1 MPRPKKYVVELTQEQ
16 RAYLLDLIGKGEAKA
31 RMLTRARILLLSA
44 EGKTDKFV
52 ADVLKVNP
60 QTVRNIRK
68 RFAEEGLEAALRE
81 RPRPGAQPKLDA
93 KQEAFLI
100 ALACSDPPEG
110 REHWTMQ
117 LLADRLVELGV
128 VDSISDE
135 TVRRVLK
142 KTNSSPG
149 RRSSGVLV
157 R

>member
-1 MPRPKKYVVELTQEQ
+1 MTSKKYVIELTEEQ
-16 RAYLLDLIGKGEAKA
+16 QSYLLDLIGKGEAKA

-44 EGKTDKFV
+44 EGKTDRFI
-52 ADVLKVNP
+52 ANVLKVNP

-68 RFAEEGLEAALRE
+68 RFAEEGLEAALQE

-93 KQEAFLI
+93 KGEALLI
-100 ALACSDPPEG
+100 ALACSDPPQG
-110 REHWTMQ
+110 RACWTMQ
-117 LLADRLVELGV
+117 LLADRLVELGM

-149 RRSSGVLV
+149 RSSSGVSV
-157 R
+157 K

>member
-1 MPRPKKYVVELTQEQ
+1 MPRPKKYVVKLTEEQ
-16 RAYLLDLIGKGEAKA
+16 RSYLQGLLKKGEAKA

-44 EGKTDKFV
+44 EGKTDRLI
-52 ADVLKVNP
+52 ADVLGVNP

-93 KQEAFLI
+93 EGEAVLI
-100 ALACSDPPEG
+100 APACSDPPEG
-110 REHWTMQ
+110 RACWTMQ

-128 VDSISDE
+128 VESISDE

-142 KTNSSPG
+142 KTSSSLG
-149 RRSSGVLV
+149 RRSSGVSV
-157 R
+157 G